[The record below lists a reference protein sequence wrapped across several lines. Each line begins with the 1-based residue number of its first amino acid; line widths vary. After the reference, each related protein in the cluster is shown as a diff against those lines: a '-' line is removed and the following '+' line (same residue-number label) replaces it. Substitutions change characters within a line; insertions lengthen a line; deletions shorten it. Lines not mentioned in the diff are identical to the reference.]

1 MFSSR
6 FCTDEVFDHVSFC
19 VFIKCEFCHVSLTG
33 PGRSP
38 ASPCPRCLRGSSWPG
53 CLRARPGA
61 GSSLCPPASPGV
73 RSARTRPWHTHTHRV
88 DKDSGRQMLDLVHV
102 EESGEVKPWLQRSL
116 HPPDSQP
123 GSTQGFGCAARG
135 DQSQTR
141 IQQLLSEVQESGLIR
156 DTEESCRRHDTH
168 L

>member
-1 MFSSR
+1 MSAVSAGVFLARMPPCTAGCRVFTLPPSISGCPVSSD
-6 FCTDEVFDHVSFC
+6 T
-19 VFIKCEFCHVSLTG
+19 SLT
-33 PGRSP
+33 
-38 ASPCPRCLRGSSWPG
+38 
-53 CLRARPGA
+53 
-61 GSSLCPPASPGV
+61 
-73 RSARTRPWHTHTHRV
+73 HTDTHRV

-141 IQQLLSEVQESGLIR
+141 IQQLLGEVQESGLIR